1 MGRSAR
7 VGCQGRVVSSC
18 EPRARSD
25 GDMNARGRRSRGRKR
40 RKARGGPKGTKAQFI
55 ALNAGYSVF
64 DIYAGH
70 CILLADSLPVSRAS
84 GRQAG
89 WIRTGQNSG
98 TVAPI
103 KSCHIEMI
111 TKLPKSQ

>member
-1 MGRSAR
+1 MCRSAR

-18 EPRARSD
+18 EPRDRRTD
-25 GDMNARGRRSRGRKR
+25 GDERFGRRSRGRKR

-55 ALNAGYSVF
+55 AQNAGYSVF

-70 CILLADSLPVSRAS
+70 CVLRTSRLAASVAS

-89 WIRTGQNSG
+89 PAAARTQVQLLRSSHV
-98 TVAPI
+98 TL
-103 KSCHIEMI
+103 K
-111 TKLPKSQ
+111 